1 MTSAHVSLIMQDKEK
16 DKEIERLRRLLG
28 EEEAKNGMLHD
39 KEKSVTSE
47 LVKYIRGDAKWAA
60 HCKQLASEKQRL
72 KEMMEEERFV
82 LFALKYN

>member
-1 MTSAHVSLIMQDKEK
+1 MQDKEK

-60 HCKQLASEKQRL
+60 HCKQLASEIQRL
-72 KEMMEEERFV
+72 KKFIEDQRFV
-82 LFALKYN
+82 MSALKYN

>member
-1 MTSAHVSLIMQDKEK
+1 MQDKEK

-60 HCKQLASEKQRL
+60 HCKQLASENQRL
-72 KEMMEEERFV
+72 KKLIEDQRFV
-82 LFALKYN
+82 YSALKYN